1 MNSAVLLI
9 GVDEEQPL
17 TILEGNHRLAAAMLV
32 SPRLVHTG
40 FRVLCGLSPHM
51 YESCWYDTNI
61 PNLWNY
67 LKNRLNN
74 LVDKEADVQRVL
86 GNGSEAAP
94 ASAFASEMAKAHK
107 VEAK

>member
-1 MNSAVLLI
+1 
-9 GVDEEQPL
+9 
-17 TILEGNHRLAAAMLV
+17 
-32 SPRLVHTG
+32 
-40 FRVLCGLSPHM
+40 M

-74 LVDKEADVQRVL
+74 LVDKEADVQRTIAE
-86 GNGSEAAP
+86 SAETADTAAV
-94 ASAFASEMAKAHK
+94 FASDIAKAHK